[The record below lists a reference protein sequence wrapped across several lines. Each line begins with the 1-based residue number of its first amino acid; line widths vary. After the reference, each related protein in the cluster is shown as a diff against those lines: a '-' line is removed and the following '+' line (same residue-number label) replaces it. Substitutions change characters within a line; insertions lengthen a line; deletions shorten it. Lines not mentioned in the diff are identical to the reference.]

1 MDAREDLRACRYF
14 SELTDEAL
22 DSLAAVL
29 DKRIIDPHI
38 NNGTI
43 IKAFDKNDRS
53 IYFLTSGAVNIVSQD
68 KLGKSV
74 HYGVQVTAPAI
85 FGEVAFFSKDGQR
98 TATVQALESCDVY
111 VLRPERLD
119 DFVAAFPGGLELFCR
134 HMADTIARSDRILR
148 SRLAA
153 PPKLDPPDAFIRAI
167 SNVGFLMV
175 NAVFIGIWC
184 WYNVTHD
191 SVDAFPF
198 NFLAFLLSIE
208 GLVITTFV
216 LNRQTRAAH
225 NAEALDMIHNE
236 VTDLTKANT
245 ESLLREFAELRAE
258 LAELRE
264 RSP

>member
-85 FGEVAFFSKDGQR
+85 FDGKAETPDRRYRAIHGRLVVTTPPEGRRIQQLWTTREFGGDFILKLEFRATPNADSGVFIRQPQLQCRDYLLAGPYKDLKSFRQGDWNELVVEVRGGTARATCNGELL
-98 TATVQALESCDVY
+98 TANLAVPASGPL
-111 VLRPERLD
+111 
-119 DFVAAFPGGLELFCR
+119 GLEG
-134 HMADTIARSDRILR
+134 DRGQMEYR
-148 SRLAA
+148 R
-153 PPKLDPPDAFIRAI
+153 IRI
-167 SNVGFLMV
+167 KPL
-175 NAVFIGIWC
+175 
-184 WYNVTHD
+184 
-191 SVDAFPF
+191 
-198 NFLAFLLSIE
+198 
-208 GLVITTFV
+208 
-216 LNRQTRAAH
+216 
-225 NAEALDMIHNE
+225 
-236 VTDLTKANT
+236 
-245 ESLLREFAELRAE
+245 
-258 LAELRE
+258 
-264 RSP
+264 